1 MTVFVD
7 TSAFLAVLNA
17 DDRFHLAAS
26 RCWDELI
33 STEQRL
39 ACSNYIL
46 VETIALLQNRFGMEA
61 VRVFENDVL
70 PIIDILWVDRDTH
83 SLGMS
88 ALLAAD
94 RRNLSL
100 VDCTSF
106 AIMRQSNMR
115 QVFVFDV
122 HFAELGFEVIPK

>member
-1 MTVFVD
+1 MYK
-7 TSAFLAVLNA
+7 
-17 DDRFHLAAS
+17 RQ
-26 RCWDELI
+26 
-33 STEQRL
+33 EQRL
-39 ACSNYIL
+39 ACSDYIL

-70 PIIDILWVDRDTH
+70 PIFEIRWVDRDTH

-88 ALLAAD
+88 ALLAAN